1 MARTA
6 GDIAKTIGIEIVSRA
21 VASAVTKGDIV
32 GFDSAGAVRVASI
45 TNTVSNVYLGFGVS
59 LETVTTG
66 NCRVAV
72 GNTYMYARSAAG
84 DIQPFELVGAH
95 TTTLDAGGF
104 SVITFATTATNS
116 VTFLGRLVGRYM
128 GLEGQEDNPTA
139 ATTGQAGI
147 LRLGL

>member
-1 MARTA
+1 MPRTA
-6 GDIAKTIGIEIVSRA
+6 GDLAKTIGIEIVSRA
-21 VASAVTKGDIV
+21 VASAVTKGDII
-32 GFDSAGAVRVASI
+32 GFDSNGAIRVASI
-45 TNTVSNVYLGFGVS
+45 TNTVSNVYLGFGVT

-72 GNTYMYARSAAG
+72 GNTYIYARSAAG
-84 DIQPFELVGAH
+84 DVQPYELVGAH

-116 VTFLGRLVGRYM
+116 VTFLGRAVGRYM
-128 GLEGQEDNPTA
+128 GHEGEEDNQTA
-139 ATTGQAGI
+139 VTTAEAGI